1 MKRKY
6 ELTCSRC
13 GYLAGQIV
21 LSGLSSPAVIS
32 VLLCP
37 APPNIKANCPDR
49 GGVGSR
55 LLCLHRSAWN
65 TGLLAESSKFF
76 LFSVV
81 TLHVLLQRHLPSMW
95 FEEQVCFPMPD
106 FRRRHAPREPGPAW
120 FTLGL
125 AGQGTKVS
133 LFWVYPFKQYILKS
147 PFPHILKRNNT
158 CPPL

>member
-6 ELTCSRC
+6 EFTCSRC

-21 LSGLSSPAVIS
+21 LSSLSSPAVIS

-65 TGLLAESSKFF
+65 TGLQAESSKFF

-81 TLHVLLQRHLPSMW
+81 TYTSFYRDICLQCGLRSRSASQCQTFVEDMHPGNQDLLGSPW
-95 FEEQVCFPMPD
+95 VWQV
-106 FRRRHAPREPGPAW
+106 REPKFLSSG
-120 FTLGL
+120 F
-125 AGQGTKVS
+125 
-133 LFWVYPFKQYILKS
+133 IL
-147 PFPHILKRNNT
+147 LNNIF
-158 CPPL
+158 